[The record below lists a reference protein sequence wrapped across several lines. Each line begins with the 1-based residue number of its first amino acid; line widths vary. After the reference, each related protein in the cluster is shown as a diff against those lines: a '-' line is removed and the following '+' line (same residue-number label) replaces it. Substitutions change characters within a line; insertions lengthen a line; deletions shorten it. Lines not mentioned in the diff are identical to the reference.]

1 MMNTLSELRSPMS
14 KSAGG
19 VQQSISLDITTRNP
33 LPLWSKIQTPSGK
46 MATRPSLLADLKIPN
61 NFEGKTLKSL
71 LWPSQYFDRRNIN
84 VGQMYLLR
92 YRSFRGCCRKL
103 LACNGTSPWISYYIC
118 W

>member
-1 MMNTLSELRSPMS
+1 MS

-61 NFEGKTLKSL
+61 NFEGKS
-71 LWPSQYFDRRNIN
+71 
-84 VGQMYLLR
+84 
-92 YRSFRGCCRKL
+92 
-103 LACNGTSPWISYYIC
+103 
-118 W
+118 